1 MRTREGID
9 TAKLKAD
16 FGNDLYAYF
25 MKEAVKHINRG
36 TLQNVDG
43 RVSLTRKGLF
53 ISDDIM
59 SDLMHV

>member
-1 MRTREGID
+1 
-9 TAKLKAD
+9 
-16 FGNDLYAYF
+16 